1 MTGQEALR
9 IIDRLLE
16 QHQRGALKTIQAAI
30 VSQVWMGDSYKT
42 IARELGYESEYIKQ
56 AASHLWQLLSEVVGQ
71 KVSKSNLCSILQRYT
86 TSLTITNWGDAID
99 VSHFYGRE
107 TNLQTLS
114 EWIVDRRCRV
124 VGIFGWGGIGKTAL
138 SVKLARQLESQ
149 FEYIIWRSLQQAIE
163 PKDLL
168 DEILPILVGAEVQ
181 ESSIDLLMQQLR
193 QKRCLLVFDNVESI
207 LQAGDRNGCYL
218 AGYEGYGE
226 IFQRVSD
233 ESHQS
238 CVVITS
244 REKPHGMTVREGT
257 HLPVRSLQLSGLI
270 AADAHHILIDKGLES
285 PTIDRENLIDYVVGN
300 PLALKLVATTVQ
312 KLFGG
317 DIQAFLAS
325 GTGVFSNL
333 QDLLAQQFD
342 RFSPLQQQVMYW
354 LAINREGVTPARL
367 QAEFVPA
374 ITLPKLL
381 AALETLHDRSSI
393 ETTERG
399 LTQQPVIMEYVT
411 QRLIGQIEREI
422 IMGKLELFNTH
433 ALIEAHTQD
442 YLRDAQ
448 IQLILQPLIDRLLAY
463 FSTQPN
469 LEQHLDLLL
478 AKLRQQ
484 PNEIADY
491 AAGNLLN
498 LFCHLNTNLQGYD
511 FSHLSIRQAYLLNT
525 TLHDVNFT
533 GSHISQTVFAETFGG
548 VVGIAF
554 SPDGEYLA
562 TSDTK
567 GDIQIWDAKTLTK
580 HVNCQGHQHWTWAIE
595 FSPDGQYL
603 VSGSDDGTVKL
614 WDVATGECLRTYTG
628 HTFSVNTVAFSHDG
642 KSIASSSQDST
653 IRLWRTFP
661 DRLNP
666 EISLVGHNG
675 RVWSI
680 AFSPDDR
687 TIVSGGEDLT
697 VRLWD
702 VATGECVAVWEAH
715 AGWVRYV
722 AFSPDGR
729 SIATASYD
737 RSIKIW
743 EVKIPDFS
751 EKSGICTYAGICT
764 HTLIGHQQPVSSIAF
779 SPDGQQLVSSS
790 FDKTIKLWDTNSGKC
805 LKTLLGHNSR
815 IWMVAFHPNGQQL
828 ASGSD
833 DNNTKIWDL
842 NQGRCINTIVGH
854 TNAILSLDLSPNAN
868 YLASGNE
875 DNTIRIWDV
884 NKRAITQ
891 TLRGHTNRVWSVKFS
906 PDNRLLVSGSAD
918 YTIKLWDW
926 QLGNCLQTFKGHKSW
941 VWRVVFSPDG
951 QTLASSSYDQTVKIW
966 DVKTGSCLK
975 TIEGH
980 TSPVIYTDFSPD
992 GKLLASCEFAG
1003 IIKLWDFSSGE
1014 CSQTLCEHKNS
1025 VWSVIFSSDGKWL
1038 VSSSYDETIKLWS
1051 VETGECLQT
1060 FVGHQGPILSAKF
1073 SDDNRFIISGG
1084 VDRSLKVWDIKSGK
1098 CLHNLTGHSGL
1109 IYTLDVGI
1117 VKLLEAE
1124 SAVLGFPRLVS
1135 PFLTGNPSKGEPLSC
1150 RFLIRGEPRLGV
1162 FLFGGNPRIKTPPN
1176 KNAAS
1181 GAPSKRMDSPKL
1193 VAFTGSLDETI
1204 KIWDLEAGE
1213 CLATWKSLHPYEGMQ
1228 IDEIK
1233 GLTKAQRSTLHA
1245 LGAIRNY

>member
-1 MTGQEALR
+1 MIGQEALR
-9 IIDRLLE
+9 IIDRLLD
-16 QHQRGALKTIQAAI
+16 QHQRGSLKTIQAAI
-30 VSQVWMGDSYKT
+30 VSQVWKGDSYKT
-42 IARELGYESEYIKQ
+42 IAGELGYEPEYIKQ
-56 AASHLWQLLSEVVGQ
+56 AASHLWHLLSDVVGQ
-71 KVSKSNLCSILQRYT
+71 KVSKSNLCSILERYQ

-107 TNLQTLS
+107 ANLETLRD
-114 EWIVDRRCRV
+114 WIVDCRCRV

-149 FEYIIWRSLQQAIE
+149 FEYVIWRSLRQAID

-238 CVVITS
+238 CLVITS
-244 REKPHGMTVREGT
+244 REKPQGVTVREGA
-257 HLPVRSLQLSGLI
+257 HLPVRSLQLSGLMV
-270 AADAHHILIDKGLES
+270 ADAHHILIDKGLES
-285 PTIDRENLIDYVVGN
+285 PAIDRENLIDYVVGN
-300 PLALKLVATTVQ
+300 PLALKLVVTTVQ
-312 KLFGG
+312 NLFGG
-317 DIQAFLAS
+317 DIQAFLAA

-367 QAEFVPA
+367 QAEFLPA
-374 ITLPKLL
+374 ITLPTLL

-393 ETTERG
+393 ETTGRG

-411 QRLIGQIEREI
+411 QRLIEQIEQEI
-422 IMGKLELFNTH
+422 ITGELELFNTH

-448 IQLILQPLIDRLLAY
+448 IQLILQPLIDRLLTH
-463 FSTQPN
+463 FTTQTN
-469 LEQHLDLLL
+469 LEQHLDRLLTT
-478 AKLRQQ
+478 LRQQ
-484 PNEIADY
+484 PNEIAGY

-548 VVGIAF
+548 IVGIAF

-567 GDIQIWDAKTLTK
+567 GDIQIWDARTLTK
-580 HVNCQGHQHWTWAIE
+580 HANCQGHQHWTWAIK
-595 FSPDGQYL
+595 FSPDGQHL

-614 WDVATGECLRTYTG
+614 WDVATGECLRTYIG

-642 KSIASSSQDST
+642 KIIASAPQDST

-661 DRLNP
+661 GSLNP
-666 EISLVGHNG
+666 EIQILGGHNG

-697 VRLWD
+697 VRLWN

-729 SIATASYD
+729 SIASCSYD

-743 EVKIPDFS
+743 DVAKIPDFS
-751 EKSGICTYAGICT
+751 EKSGICQQSGICT
-764 HTLIGHQQPVSSIAF
+764 HTLTGHQQPVSSIAF

-790 FDKTIKLWDTNSGKC
+790 FDKTIKLWDINNGKC

-815 IWMVAFHPNGQQL
+815 IWTVAFHPNGQQL

-842 NQGRCINTIVGH
+842 KQGRCINTIVGH
-854 TNAILSLDLSPNAN
+854 TNTILSLNLSSGGC

-875 DNTIRIWDV
+875 DNNIKIWDI
-884 NKRAITQ
+884 KQETIIQ
-891 TLRGHTNRVWSVKFS
+891 SLCGHTDRVWSVKFS
-906 PDNRLLVSGSAD
+906 PDDRLLVSGSAD
-918 YTIKLWDW
+918 NTIKLWDW
-926 QLGNCLQTFKGHKSW
+926 KIGDCLQTFTGHKSW
-941 VWRVVFSPDG
+941 VWRVVFSPDA

-966 DVKTGSCLK
+966 DIKTGICLK
-975 TIEGH
+975 TLTGH

-1003 IIKLWDFSSGE
+1003 IIKLWDFPSGE
-1014 CSQTLCEHKNS
+1014 CSQTLRDHTNS

-1073 SDDNRFIISGG
+1073 SDDNRFIVSGG
-1084 VDRSLKVWDIKSGK
+1084 VDRSLKVWDIQTGK
-1098 CLHNLTGHSGL
+1098 CLHSLTGHTGL
-1109 IYTLDVGI
+1109 IYTLDVGT
-1117 VKLLEAE
+1117 VKLPDLE
-1124 SAVLGFPRLVS
+1124 SS
-1135 PFLTGNPSKGEPLSC
+1135 
-1150 RFLIRGEPRLGV
+1150 
-1162 FLFGGNPRIKTPPN
+1162 
-1176 KNAAS
+1176 
-1181 GAPSKRMDSPKL
+1181 KL

-1204 KIWDLEAGE
+1204 KVWDLETGE
-1213 CLATWKSLHPYEGMQ
+1213 CIATWKSLHPYEGMQ
-1228 IDEIK
+1228 IDKIQ
-1233 GLTKAQRSTLHA
+1233 GLTKAQQVTLQA
-1245 LGAIRNY
+1245 LGATKPRGKNLVD

>member
-16 QHQRGALKTIQAAI
+16 QHQRGSLKTIQAAI
-30 VSQVWMGDSYKT
+30 VSQVWKGDSYKT

-56 AASHLWQLLSEVVGQ
+56 AASHLWQLLSEIVGQ
-71 KVSKSNLCSILQRYT
+71 KVSKSNLCSILQRYQ

-107 TNLQTLS
+107 TNLETLRD
-114 EWIVDRRCRV
+114 WVVDCRCRV

-149 FEYIIWRSLQQAIE
+149 FEYIIWRSLRQAID

-238 CVVITS
+238 CLVMTS
-244 REKPHGMTVREGT
+244 REKPQGMTVREGA
-257 HLPVRSLQLSGLI
+257 HLPVRSLQLSGLMV
-270 AADAHHILIDKGLES
+270 ADAHHILIDKGLES
-285 PTIDRENLIDYVVGN
+285 PAIDRENLIDYVFGN

-312 KLFGG
+312 NLFGG
-317 DIQAFLAS
+317 DIQAFLAA

-333 QDLLAQQFD
+333 QDLLAEQFD

-367 QAEFVPA
+367 QAEFLPA
-374 ITLPKLL
+374 ITLPTLL
-381 AALETLHDRSSI
+381 ATLETLHDRSSI

-411 QRLIGQIEREI
+411 QRLIGQIEREL
-422 IMGKLELFNTH
+422 IMGELELFNTH

-448 IQLILQPLIDRLLAY
+448 IQLILQPLIDRLLTH
-463 FSTQPN
+463 FTQAEIFTPPTPPFQGGALLPPLGKGRAGVGDRDSASPPADLLVRGSLERLALTPSPFQGEGWGGVKISATTQ
-469 LEQHLDLLL
+469 LEQHLYKILTTLHH
-478 AKLRQQ
+478 Q
-484 PNEIADY
+484 PSESTGY

-498 LFCHLNTNLQGYD
+498 LFCHLKTNLQGYD

-525 TLHDVNFT
+525 TLHNVNFT

-580 HVNCQGHQHWTWAIE
+580 HANCQGHQHWTWAID

-614 WDVATGECLRTYTG
+614 WDVATGECLRTYIG
-628 HTFSVNTVAFSHDG
+628 HTFSVNTISFSHDG
-642 KSIASSSQDST
+642 KIIASSSQDST

-661 DRLNP
+661 GSSNP
-666 EISLVGHNG
+666 EIQTLVGHNG

-702 VATGECVAVWEAH
+702 VATGECVPVWEAH

-743 EVKIPDFS
+743 DVSNQNPRLLGEIGDL
-751 EKSGICTYAGICT
+751 CT

-790 FDKTIKLWDTNSGKC
+790 FDKTIKLWDVNNGKC

-842 NQGRCINTIVGH
+842 KQGRCINTIVGH
-854 TNAILSLDLSPNAN
+854 TNAILSLDLSPDAN

-875 DNTIRIWDV
+875 DNTIKIWDV
-884 NKRAITQ
+884 KQGTITQ
-891 TLRGHTNRVWSVKFS
+891 ILRGHTNRVWSVKFS
-906 PDNRLLVSGSAD
+906 PDDRLLATGSAD

-926 QLGNCLQTFKGHKSW
+926 KTGNCVQTFKGHKSW
-941 VWRVVFSPDG
+941 VWRVVFSPNG

-1003 IIKLWDFSSGE
+1003 IIKLWNFSSGE
-1014 CSQTLCEHKNS
+1014 CSQTLREHKNS
-1025 VWSVIFSSDGKWL
+1025 VWSVTFSSDGKWL

-1051 VETGECLQT
+1051 VETGECLRT
-1060 FVGHQGPILSAKF
+1060 FVGHRGPILSAKF
-1073 SDDNRFIISGG
+1073 SNDNRFIITGG
-1084 VDRSLKVWDIKSGK
+1084 VDRSLKVWDIQSGE
-1098 CLHNLTGHSGL
+1098 CLHHLTGHSGL
-1109 IYTLDVGI
+1109 IYTLDVGT
-1117 VKLLEAE
+1117 VKLPDME
-1124 SAVLGFPRLVS
+1124 S
-1135 PFLTGNPSKGEPLSC
+1135 SKH
-1150 RFLIRGEPRLGV
+1150 
-1162 FLFGGNPRIKTPPN
+1162 
-1176 KNAAS
+1176 
-1181 GAPSKRMDSPKL
+1181 

-1204 KIWDLEAGE
+1204 KIWDLKTGE

-1228 IDEIK
+1228 IDKIQ
-1233 GLTKAQRSTLHA
+1233 GLTKAQRATLQA
-1245 LGAIRNY
+1245 LGAINK